1 MRCQR
6 TVARCAKGE
15 PLGGSLALG
24 SRGGR
29 LRTNVCYL
37 RRSKPRLAFCGDGA
51 AAGSWEGKS
60 AAAVTAPQKVLTG
73 CPAASV
79 TARPLPG
86 SFGDSDYSGRASVA
100 ITVSWRQ
107 AGRAALSSSARPD
120 WRQVTGW
127 IYSKKQPMCLAPVGL
142 VGPAGARLFGGRRV
156 RVGCAHCR
164 ESIAQARNP

>member
-1 MRCQR
+1 MFVIWKGQNLVLLF
-6 TVARCAKGE
+6 VAMARG
-15 PLGGSLALG
+15 LAV
-24 SRGGR
+24 GR
-29 LRTNVCYL
+29 
-37 RRSKPRLAFCGDGA
+37 
-51 AAGSWEGKS
+51 EKS
-60 AAAVTAPQKVLTG
+60 AAAVTSPQKVLTG

-127 IYSKKQPMCLAPVGL
+127 IYPKETADVSCASGSCGSRWRETL
-142 VGPAGARLFGGRRV
+142 RRSSGSRGMRALPRINRPGSQSLRTV
-156 RVGCAHCR
+156 A
-164 ESIAQARNP
+164 N